1 MRVRGAI
8 RGFRTL
14 SRVALVG
21 IIGGGAAACSSDA
34 SRLSSPFSNPFSE
47 PAATGSLPDDD
58 VKPVAPLRTGRIQS
72 EALGAPGGSRPAPM
86 ASTLPPPAAATPT
99 KVASVGSTGWSAQGG
114 TRITVA
120 KNDSLAQ
127 MATRYG
133 VPASAILQANGLSS
147 ASQVTPGREIVIPAY
162 NNVSGLNPSAAS
174 MSARPA
180 RAAEEK
186 REDAKMLEA
195 KEARERDARAQ
206 EAKAQEAKAQEAK
219 RVAAREKEAR
229 EAKDAKDLAAR
240 KAAEAKVAEAK
251 AAEAKAAEE
260 KARKLAALKES
271 EKKHVRPGQTKVA
284 EVKTEK
290 ADAKS
295 AADKAKVAKDAAK
308 EAAKDAAKTA
318 AKAEAAQKLAE
329 AKAAREAA
337 KEAAKEASKQAAAE
351 KAKADVAKA
360 ETKAAPK
367 TEVAKAEPAKP
378 EPAATGSVAQASAQ
392 ASADNFRWPAK
403 GRVIS
408 GYGSSGNEG
417 INIALPEGTPVK
429 AAEDGTVAYAGSDVK
444 GYGKLVLV
452 RHSNGFVSAYAH
464 NGELDVKPGD
474 KVKRGQTIAKSGA
487 SGNVTSPQLHF
498 EIRKS
503 GAPVDPM
510 SQLASN

>member
-1 MRVRGAI
+1 MRVRGAV

-14 SRVALVG
+14 TRVALVG

-34 SRLSSPFSNPFSE
+34 SRLTSPFANPFAE
-47 PAATGSLPDDD
+47 PAATGSLPDDEP
-58 VKPVAPLRTGRIQS
+58 KPVAPLRTGRIQS
-72 EALGAPGGSRPAPM
+72 EALGAPGAARPAPM
-86 ASTLPPPAAATPT
+86 ASAIPAPAAAAPAR
-99 KVASVGSTGWSAQGG
+99 VASVGSSGWSAQGG

-120 KNDSLAQ
+120 KSDSLQQ

-133 VPASAILQANGLSS
+133 VPASAILQANGLTS
-147 ASQVTPGREIVIPAY
+147 ASQITPGRELVIPSY
-162 NNVSGLNPSAAS
+162 SNVSGLNPAAAS
-174 MSARPA
+174 MTARPA
-180 RAAEEK
+180 RAVEER
-186 REDAKMLEA
+186 REDAKALE
-195 KEARERDARAQ
+195 
-206 EAKAQEAKAQEAK
+206 
-219 RVAAREKEAR
+219 AREKEAKAQAQEKALETKR
-229 EAKDAKDLAAR
+229 LAAKEKEAKDLAAR
-240 KAAEAKVAEAK
+240 KAAEAKAAEAKVAEAK

-260 KARKLAALKES
+260 KARKLAALKEGD
-271 EKKHVRPGQTKVA
+271 KKHVRPGQTPKVA
-284 EVKTEK
+284 ETK
-290 ADAKS
+290 
-295 AADKAKVAKDAAK
+295 ADKAR
-308 EAAKDAAKTA
+308 EEAKTA

-329 AKAAREAA
+329 AKAARDAAKAAA
-337 KEAAKEASKQAAAE
+337 KETAKETTKQAAAE
-351 KAKADVAKA
+351 RSAKEKVAKA
-360 ETKAAPK
+360 EAKAETAKIETKAPAK
-367 TEVAKAEPAKP
+367 VEVAKAEPAKA
-378 EPAATGSVAQASAQ
+378 EPAATGSVAAAQ
-392 ASADNFRWPAK
+392 SDAENFRWPAK
-403 GRVIS
+403 GRVIA

>member
-1 MRVRGAI
+1 MRVRGAV

-34 SRLSSPFSNPFSE
+34 SRLSSPFTNPFGE
-47 PAATGSLPDDD
+47 PAATGSLPDDEP
-58 VKPVAPLRTGRIQS
+58 KPVAPLRTGRIQS
-72 EALGAPGGSRPAPM
+72 EALGAPGASRPAPV
-86 ASTLPPPAAATPT
+86 ASAIPAPASPAPAR
-99 KVASVGSTGWSAQGG
+99 VASVGSTGWSAQGG

-120 KNDSLAQ
+120 KNDSLQQ

-133 VPASAILQANGLSS
+133 VPASAILQANGLTS
-147 ASQVTPGREIVIPAY
+147 ASQMTPGRELVIPSY
-162 NNVSGLNPSAAS
+162 SNVSGLNPSASS
-174 MSARPA
+174 MTARPA
-180 RAAEEK
+180 RAVEER
-186 REDAKMLEA
+186 REDAKALE
-195 KEARERDARAQ
+195 
-206 EAKAQEAKAQEAK
+206 
-219 RVAAREKEAR
+219 AREKEAKAQAQEKALEAKRLAAKEKDAR
-229 EAKDAKDLAAR
+229 EAKEKEAKELAAR
-240 KAAEAKVAEAK
+240 KM
-251 AAEAKAAEE
+251 AEAKAAEE
-260 KARKLAALKES
+260 KAHKLASVKEAD
-271 EKKHVRPGQTKVA
+271 KKQHVRPGQTAKV
-284 EVKTEK
+284 
-290 ADAKS
+290 ADAKVETKAES
-295 AADKAKVAKDAAK
+295 KADKAREEAKA
-308 EAAKDAAKTA
+308 A

-329 AKAAREAA
+329 AKAARDAA
-337 KEAAKEASKQAAAE
+337 KEAAKESAKQAAAE
-351 KAKADVAKA
+351 RAKDKAAAEKTAKA
-360 ETKAAPK
+360 EAAKAPAK
-367 TEVAKAEPAKP
+367 VEVAKAEPAKQ
-378 EPAATGSVAQASAQ
+378 EPAATGSVAAQ
-392 ASADNFRWPAK
+392 ADAENFRWPAK
-403 GRVIS
+403 GRVIA

-452 RHSNGFVSAYAH
+452 RHANGFVSAYAH

>member
-1 MRVRGAI
+1 MRVRGAV

-34 SRLSSPFSNPFSE
+34 SRLSSPFTNPFSE

-72 EALGAPGGSRPAPM
+72 EALGAPGASRPAPV

-99 KVASVGSTGWSAQGG
+99 RVASVGSTGWSAQGG
-114 TRITVA
+114 TRITVS
-120 KNDSLAQ
+120 KNDSLNQ

-133 VPASAILQANGLSS
+133 VPASAILQANGLTS

-162 NNVSGLNPSAAS
+162 NAVSGLNPSAAA
-174 MSARPA
+174 MTARPA
-180 RAAEEK
+180 RAVEEK
-186 REDAKMLEA
+186 REDAKVLEA
-195 KEARERDARAQ
+195 KEARERDSR
-206 EAKAQEAKAQEAK
+206 AQEAK
-219 RVAAREKEAR
+219 RVAARDKDAREAREKEAK
-229 EAKDAKDLAAR
+229 EAKDLAAR
-240 KAAEAKVAEAK
+240 KAAEAKVAE
-251 AAEAKAAEE
+251 E
-260 KARKLAALKES
+260 KARKLAAVKEGD
-271 EKKHVRPGQTKVA
+271 KKHVRPGQTKVA
-284 EVKTEK
+284 DAKVEK
-290 ADAKS
+290 AKDA
-295 AADKAKVAKDAAK
+295 AKDAKDAAK
-308 EAAKDAAKTA
+308 EAAKEAAKSA

-337 KEAAKEASKQAAAE
+337 REAAKETAKQAAAE
-351 KAKADVAKA
+351 KPAKA
-360 ETKAAPK
+360 PK
-367 TEVAKAEPAKP
+367 VEVAKAEPAPAKA
-378 EPAATGSVAQASAQ
+378 EPAKAEPATTASVPAQAS
-392 ASADNFRWPAK
+392 SDNFRWPAK
-403 GRVIS
+403 GRVIA

-452 RHSNGFVSAYAH
+452 RHSNGYVSAYAH

>member
-1 MRVRGAI
+1 MRVRGAV

-34 SRLSSPFSNPFSE
+34 SRLSSPFTNPFSE

-58 VKPVAPLRTGRIQS
+58 IKPVTPLRTGRIQS
-72 EALGAPGGSRPAPM
+72 EALNAPGTPRSTPM
-86 ASTLPPPAAATPT
+86 ASTLPPPAASSTR
-99 KVASVGSTGWSAQGG
+99 VASVGSTGWSGQGG
-114 TRITVA
+114 TRIIVS

-147 ASQVTPGREIVIPAY
+147 ASQVTPGRELVIPAY
-162 NNVSGLNPSAAS
+162 NGVSGLNPSAS
-174 MSARPA
+174 QMTARPA
-180 RAAEEK
+180 RAVEEK
-186 REDAKMLEA
+186 REDARALES
-195 KEARERDARAQ
+195 KQARERDARAQ
-206 EAKAQEAKAQEAK
+206 QEAQAQEAK
-219 RVAAREKEAR
+219 RMAAREKE
-229 EAKDAKDLAAR
+229 AKDLAAR
-240 KAAEAKVAEAK
+240 KAADAK
-251 AAEAKAAEE
+251 AAED
-260 KARKLAALKES
+260 KARKLASVKDD
-271 EKKHVRPGQTKVA
+271 KKHVRPGQTSKVA
-284 EVKTEK
+284 EAKAEK
-290 ADAKS
+290 AREE
-295 AADKAKVAKDAAK
+295 AK
-308 EAAKDAAKTA
+308 ESAKESAKTA

-329 AKAAREAA
+329 AKAAREASREAAKETAKATA
-337 KEAAKEASKQAAAE
+337 KEAAKQAAAE
-351 KAKADVAKA
+351 KPAPAKAEVAKA
-360 ETKAAPK
+360 
-367 TEVAKAEPAKP
+367 EVAKAEPAKP
-378 EPAATGSVAQASAQ
+378 EPAATGSVAAS
-392 ASADNFRWPAK
+392 SDSFRWPAK
-403 GRVIS
+403 GRVIA

-452 RHSNGFVSAYAH
+452 RHANGFVSAYAH

>member
-1 MRVRGAI
+1 MRVRGAV

-14 SRVALVG
+14 TRVALVG

-34 SRLSSPFSNPFSE
+34 SRLTSPFANPFAE
-47 PAATGSLPDDD
+47 PAATGSLPDDEP
-58 VKPVAPLRTGRIQS
+58 KPVAPLRTGRIQS
-72 EALGAPGGSRPAPM
+72 EALGAPGVARPAPM
-86 ASTLPPPAAATPT
+86 ASAIPAPAAPAPAR
-99 KVASVGSTGWSAQGG
+99 VASVGSSGWSAQGG

-120 KNDSLAQ
+120 KSDSLQQ

-133 VPASAILQANGLSS
+133 VPASAILQANGLTS
-147 ASQVTPGREIVIPAY
+147 ASQITPGRELVIPSY
-162 NNVSGLNPSAAS
+162 SNVSGLNPAAAS
-174 MSARPA
+174 MTARPA
-180 RAAEEK
+180 RAVEER
-186 REDAKMLEA
+186 REDAKALE
-195 KEARERDARAQ
+195 
-206 EAKAQEAKAQEAK
+206 
-219 RVAAREKEAR
+219 AREKEAKAQAQEKAQEKAL
-229 EAKDAKDLAAR
+229 EAKRLAAKEKDAKDLAAR
-240 KAAEAKVAEAK
+240 KAAEAKLAEAK

-260 KARKLAALKES
+260 KARKLAALKDGD
-271 EKKHVRPGQTKVA
+271 KKHVRPGQTPKVA
-284 EVKTEK
+284 ETK
-290 ADAKS
+290 
-295 AADKAKVAKDAAK
+295 ADKAR
-308 EAAKDAAKTA
+308 EEAKTA

-329 AKAAREAA
+329 AKAARDAAKAAA
-337 KEAAKEASKQAAAE
+337 KETAKETTKQAAAE
-351 KAKADVAKA
+351 RSAKEK
-360 ETKAAPK
+360 
-367 TEVAKAEPAKP
+367 VAKAEPAKTETKAP
-378 EPAATGSVAQASAQ
+378 AKVEVAKADAAKAEPAATGSVAAAQ
-392 ASADNFRWPAK
+392 SDAENFRWPAK
-403 GRVIS
+403 GRVIA